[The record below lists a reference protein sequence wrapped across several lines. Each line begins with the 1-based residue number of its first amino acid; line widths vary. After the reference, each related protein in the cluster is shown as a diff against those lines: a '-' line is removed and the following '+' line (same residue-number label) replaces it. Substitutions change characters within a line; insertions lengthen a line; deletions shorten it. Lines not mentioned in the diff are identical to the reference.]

1 MFQSDLHT
9 HSTASDG
16 SLSPAALVAAAAA
29 RGIRQL
35 ALTDH
40 DTTAGLAEASAAAAE
55 LGIEFI
61 PGIELTTL
69 AGDLQVDVL
78 GYLFDPAHPA
88 LQAELAQM
96 QAARIDRAR
105 AMVERLQALGATID
119 YADVQAQAGEGVV
132 TRPHV
137 AHALVAAGF
146 VHSVGQ
152 AFAHYIAEGR
162 PAYVDRYRLTTE
174 AACALI
180 RSAGGLP
187 SVAHPVPARNPYSD
201 PLVLRHFLPGLTEAG
216 LGGLECHYWGYKRQ
230 TRRWLEAL
238 AWKFGLVPTGGS
250 DYHGAWRPNELG
262 GVELPGG
269 TVERMREAAAA
280 GGVGRP
286 AATTTS
292 APSSSSS

>member
-1 MFQSDLHT
+1 MSQTDLHT

-16 SLSPAALVAAAAA
+16 SLSPAALVAAAA
-29 RGIRQL
+29 RCGIRQL

-40 DTTAGLAEASAAAAE
+40 DTTAGLAEAGVAAAE
-55 LGIEFI
+55 LGIELI
-61 PGIELTTL
+61 PGIELTTQS
-69 AGDLQVDVL
+69 GDRQVDIL
-78 GYLFDPAHPA
+78 GYLFDPEHPA
-88 LQAELAQM
+88 LKAELEQM

-105 AMVERLQALGATID
+105 AMVERLQALGARID
-119 YADVQAQAGEGVV
+119 YADVEAQAGEGVI

-152 AFAHYIAEGR
+152 AFARYIAEGR
-162 PAYVDRYRLTTE
+162 PAYVDRYRLTTV

-187 SVAHPVPARNPYSD
+187 SVAHPVPARNPHSD
-201 PLVLRHFLPGLTEAG
+201 PLVLRHFLPSLAEAG

-238 AWKFGLVPTGGS
+238 AWNFHLVPTGGS

-262 GVELPGG
+262 GVELPEG

-280 GGVGRP
+280 G
-286 AATTTS
+286 S
-292 APSSSSS
+292 PS